1 MVVNIPYLS
10 IDNDTLIMDF
20 ILVDK
25 GGYHN
30 SFDRVILSEDK
41 EYIKKLL

>member
-25 GGYHN
+25 GGAII
-30 SFDRVILSEDK
+30 ILLIEL
-41 EYIKKLL
+41 Y

>member
-1 MVVNIPYLS
+1 
-10 IDNDTLIMDF
+10 MDF

-41 EYIKKLL
+41 EYKKTL

>member
-1 MVVNIPYLS
+1 MHLIW

-30 SFDRVILSEDK
+30 SFGRVILSEDK
-41 EYIKKLL
+41 EYIKKLYNF